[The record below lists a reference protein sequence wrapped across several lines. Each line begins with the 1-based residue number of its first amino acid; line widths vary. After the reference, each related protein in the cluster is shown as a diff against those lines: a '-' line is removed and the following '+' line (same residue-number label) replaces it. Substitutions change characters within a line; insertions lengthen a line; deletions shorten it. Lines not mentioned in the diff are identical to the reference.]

1 MMACSVK
8 MEMEESGQFHL
19 LARMGAYLDVA
30 GEQHDANAR
39 THGVGGQ
46 AVTKVNKWQRPRM
59 LACMKNGR
67 RPSPGQIAQTTNT
80 TKFI

>member
-8 MEMEESGQFHL
+8 METEESGQFHL

-39 THGVGGQ
+39 THSVGGQ
-46 AVTKVNKWQRPRM
+46 AVT
-59 LACMKNGR
+59 
-67 RPSPGQIAQTTNT
+67 
-80 TKFI
+80 

>member
-8 MEMEESGQFHL
+8 METEESGQFHL

-46 AVTKVNKWQRPRM
+46 AAINV
-59 LACMKNGR
+59 
-67 RPSPGQIAQTTNT
+67 
-80 TKFI
+80 KFWT